1 MTAPEGLKINTSA
14 GSVRRS
20 ESSSVT
26 MLVAATFFME
36 NLDGTIIA
44 TAIPQMARSFG
55 THAADMSLGIT
66 AYLLTLP
73 CSFPSVAGLPTA
85 SGSGACLPARSHCSL
100 QRPSCAPLPVRSPN
114 SWLRGFSRALV
125 VP

>member
-1 MTAPEGLKINTSA
+1 MQGPEDHDAGAVSA
-14 GSVRRS
+14 HSL
-20 ESSSVT
+20 SSSIT

-44 TAIPQMARSFG
+44 TAIPQMARSFA
-55 THAADMSLGIT
+55 THLADMSLGIT

-85 SGSGACLPARSHCSL
+85 SGFGACSL
-100 QRPSCAPLPVRSPN
+100 AQ
-114 SWLRGFSRALV
+114 
-125 VP
+125 